1 MVAFYVYGMLLFFVG
16 LVYVRTGIRFS
27 LFNIYFALFLLYYGP
42 AFFVYNASMK
52 LTEKEYAIDTAYML
66 SLFVVGYF
74 AGKLIFMEVRGKK
87 MVRRTNYSNW
97 MTKLPREGVRLK
109 TGLLYTL
116 VVFSAMIVFLGLF
129 FYGGI
134 TSLIT
139 LMRNP
144 LADAE
149 LIKRLRQES
158 GVSGWIAPFYVYVN
172 SGMGRLLAFVF
183 IGLALNRKHLGMIV
197 LAFGFAMLLS
207 ISYLANMSKS
217 SFVVFYCQ
225 LSFFLLLYYNVRI
238 DFKRMLLYI
247 GLTIPILI
255 AIYLITTGAKD
266 TGTALNLIASRVF
279 SEPIRVLELY
289 PRYYPSILPHTNG
302 MNIRLI
308 HDLFGSEKY
317 VPAHVAVT
325 GGLEHASFNAMFIAD
340 AYADFSFLGVIFQ
353 SIFVG
358 YLLSYLDFLVFRRNN
373 YLQKALMAALL
384 IGIFSLINI
393 GLITSLIGFGLATI
407 PLLSYFLKLR
417 TPRRVSFEVL
427 ESDHTKQFKAI

>member
-1 MVAFYVYGMLLFFVG
+1 MTAFCLYGMLVFFVL
-16 LVYVRTGIRFS
+16 LVYMRTGIRFS

-42 AFFVYNASMK
+42 AFFIYNASMK
-52 LTEKEYAIDTAYML
+52 LIERGYAIDTAYML
-66 SLFVVGYF
+66 SLFVLGYF
-74 AGKLIFMEVRGKK
+74 AGRLIFAEVKGKK
-87 MVRRTNYSNW
+87 LVYRTNYRNW

-109 TGLLYTL
+109 TGLLYGL
-116 VVFSAMIVFLGLF
+116 LGVSAIIVFLGLF

-149 LIKRLRQES
+149 LIKMLRQNS

-172 SGMGRLLAFVF
+172 SGIGRLLAFVF
-183 IGLALNRKHLGMIV
+183 IGLALKRKHIGMTV

-225 LSFFLLLYYNVRI
+225 LLFFLLLYYNVRI
-238 DFKRMLLYI
+238 DFKRMLLYVV
-247 GLTIPILI
+247 LTIPLLV
-255 AIYLITTGAKD
+255 AVYLITTGAKD
-266 TGTALNLIASRVF
+266 TGAALDLIASRIF

-289 PRYYPSILPHTNG
+289 PRYYPDILQHTHG

-325 GGLEHASFNAMFIAD
+325 GGLDHASFNAMFIAD
-340 AYADFSFLGVIFQ
+340 AYVDFSFLGVLFQ

-373 YLQKALMAALL
+373 FLQKALMAALL
-384 IGIFSLINI
+384 IGIFSLINV
-393 GLITSLIGFGLATI
+393 GLITSLFGFGLITI

-417 TPRRVSFEVL
+417 KHRGVFVEAP
-427 ESDHTKQFKAI
+427 ESDHTKQLKVI